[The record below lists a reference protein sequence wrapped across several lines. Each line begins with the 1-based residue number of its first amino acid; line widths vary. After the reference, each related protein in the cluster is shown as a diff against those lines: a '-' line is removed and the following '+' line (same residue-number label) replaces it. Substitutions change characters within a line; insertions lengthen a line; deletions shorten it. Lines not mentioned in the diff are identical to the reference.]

1 MHGIR
6 LLSADWSELIS
17 NIIILV
23 QYIKFHQNLSKEWK
37 QRAYLFIKMNTVYV
51 NDTYT
56 Q

>member
-17 NIIILV
+17 HIIILI
-23 QYIKFHQNLSKEWK
+23 QYTKFHQNLSKERK
-37 QRAYLFIKMNTVYV
+37 QRAYQFIKMNTAYV